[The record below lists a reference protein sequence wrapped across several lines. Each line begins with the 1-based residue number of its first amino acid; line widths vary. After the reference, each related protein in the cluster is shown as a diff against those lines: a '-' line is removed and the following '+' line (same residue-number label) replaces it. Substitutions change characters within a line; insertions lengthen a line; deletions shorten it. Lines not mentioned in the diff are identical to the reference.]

1 MFLMLLEE
9 LCLDLDNPSRRRI
22 GSKYVNIIVLL
33 YYIIEYSNE
42 ISKGYFVSFVSDGSL
57 LATALQ
63 RRIIRNKIKV

>member
-9 LCLDLDNPSRRRI
+9 LCLDLDNPTRRRI
-22 GSKYVNIIVLL
+22 GSKSIFVLL

-63 RRIIRNKIKV
+63 R

>member
-22 GSKYVNIIVLL
+22 GSKSIFVLL